1 MIKYMYK
8 KMVILLAKEEKIM
21 VKQVYPRVEINL
33 QYLKENVAEIVRRCG
48 EYGIDIA
55 GVIKGTTGIPECV
68 KMFEEG
74 GAKIIASSRLEQI
87 EDAKNYGINLPY
99 LLLRVPMM
107 TELPEVVRL
116 TDISLNSE
124 IKILKALNEEAGKQ
138 GKKHKVILMADL
150 GDLREGFWDKD
161 EMVEVAVTVENELI
175 NLELAGVGTN
185 LGCYGSIEATADKLD
200 ELVAIAERI
209 EAKIGRTL
217 EYISGGA
224 TTSLPRIINKDMP
237 KRINLLRVGEGI
249 LLARDLDV
257 FYGYDMSFMHQ
268 DVYTLKAEV
277 IEVKDKPSH
286 PVGKISIDAFGHTP
300 EYVDRGIRKR
310 ALLGIGK
317 VDYGSIDEIFPKD
330 KGIEVIGASSDH
342 TILDIED
349 ADRALEP
356 GDIVTFGINYA
367 SIVYLTN
374 CRNVQMVFV

>member
-1 MIKYMYK
+1 
-8 KMVILLAKEEKIM
+8 MVILLAEEEKIM

-48 EYGIDIA
+48 EFGIDIA
-55 GVIKGTTGIPECV
+55 GVIKGTTGIPECA

-87 EDAKNYGINLPY
+87 EDAKNYGIDLPY

-107 TELPEVVRL
+107 TELAEVVRL

-124 IKILKALNEEAGKQ
+124 VKVLKALNEEARKQ
-138 GKKHKVILMADL
+138 DKKHKVILMADL

-161 EMVEVAVTVENELI
+161 EMVDAALMVEKELT

-185 LGCYGSIEATADKLD
+185 LGCYGSIEATSDKLD

-209 EAKIGRTL
+209 EGKIGRTL

-224 TTSLPRIINKDMP
+224 TTSLPRIINNDMP

-349 ADRALEP
+349 AERNLEP
-356 GDIVTFGINYA
+356 GDIVSFGIDYA

-374 CRNVQMVFV
+374 CRNVQMIFV

>member
-1 MIKYMYK
+1 
-8 KMVILLAKEEKIM
+8 MVILLAEEEKIM
-21 VKQVYPRVEINL
+21 VNQVYPRVEINL

-48 EYGIDIA
+48 EFGIDIA
-55 GVIKGTTGIPECV
+55 GVIKGTTGIPECA
-68 KMFEEG
+68 KMFEDG

-87 EDAKNYGINLPY
+87 EDARDYGIDLPY

-124 IKILKALNEEAGKQ
+124 IKVLKALNEEAGKQ

-161 EMVEVAVTVENELI
+161 EMVSVAVTVENDLA

-185 LGCYGSIEATADKLD
+185 LGCYGSIEATSDKLD
-200 ELVAIAERI
+200 ELVAIAESI

-224 TTSLPRIINKDMP
+224 TTSLPRIINNDMP

-268 DVYTLKAEV
+268 NVYTLKAEV

-349 ADRALEP
+349 AERNLEP
-356 GDIVTFGINYA
+356 GDIVSFGINYA

>member
-1 MIKYMYK
+1 
-8 KMVILLAKEEKIM
+8 MVILLAEEEKIM

-48 EYGIDIA
+48 EFGIDIA
-55 GVIKGTTGIPECV
+55 GVIKGTTGIPECA

-87 EDAKNYGINLPY
+87 EDAKNYGIDLPY

-107 TELPEVVRL
+107 TELAEVARL

-124 IKILKALNEEAGKQ
+124 VKVLKALNEEAGKQ
-138 GKKHKVILMADL
+138 DKKHKVILMADL

-161 EMVEVAVTVENELI
+161 EMVDAALMVEKELT

-185 LGCYGSIEATADKLD
+185 LGCYGSIEATSDKLD

-209 EAKIGRTL
+209 EGKIGRTL

-224 TTSLPRIINKDMP
+224 TTSLPRIINNDMP

-349 ADRALEP
+349 AERNLEP
-356 GDIVTFGINYA
+356 GDIVSFGINYA

-374 CRNVQMVFV
+374 CRNVQMIFV

>member
-1 MIKYMYK
+1 
-8 KMVILLAKEEKIM
+8 M
-21 VKQVYPRVEINL
+21 VKQIYPRVEINL
-33 QYLKENVAEIVRRCG
+33 QYLKENVAAVVEKCADF
-48 EYGIDIA
+48 GIDIA
-55 GVIKGTTGIPECV
+55 GVIKGTTGIPECAR
-68 KMFEEG
+68 MFQEG

-87 EDAKNYGINLPY
+87 EDAKNFGIDLPY
-99 LLLRVPMM
+99 LLLRVPMIS
-107 TELPEVVRL
+107 ELPEVIRL
-116 TDISLNSE
+116 CDISLNSE
-124 IKILKALNEEAGKQ
+124 VSVLRALNEEAEKQ
-138 GKKHKVILMADL
+138 GKVHKVILMADL

-161 EMVEVAVTVENELI
+161 EMVDVAVMVENELKS
-175 NLELAGVGTN
+175 LELAGVGTN

-237 KRINLLRVGEGI
+237 ERINLLRVGEGI

-257 FYGYDMSFMHQ
+257 FYGYDMSWMHQ

-330 KGIEVIGASSDH
+330 KGVEVIGASSDH

-349 ADRALEP
+349 AEREFKP
-356 GDIVTFGINYA
+356 GDIVEFGINYA

-374 CRNVQMVFV
+374 CRNVQIVFV